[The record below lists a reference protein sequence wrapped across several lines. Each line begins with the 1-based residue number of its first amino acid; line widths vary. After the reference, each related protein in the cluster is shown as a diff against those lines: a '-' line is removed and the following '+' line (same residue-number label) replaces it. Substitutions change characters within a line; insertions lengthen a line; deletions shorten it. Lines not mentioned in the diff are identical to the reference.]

1 MTKKKKAKHG
11 LSGRGASASP
21 SSSSSNQSP
30 GVNKQASSKTP
41 AIPPSLKLDLAAAV
55 SDGSVDLP
63 SDLPLESRA
72 TVETSTDVLGL
83 SEIEAPT
90 DVIKLPETEAN
101 KSPVLPVIAID
112 GGSPDSPTL
121 SAKAATVA
129 DPVQQTSFPPLASTK
144 EPAAA
149 NQQAPPG
156 HLPALDKGKG
166 IDYPAVPPVK
176 TPAKVYRPK
185 STDHTD
191 TAETSKAPDPVTA
204 SEVESDSSD
213 IQTSESDAEEGQ
225 YIPGFVCVD

>member
-90 DVIKLPETEAN
+90 D
-101 KSPVLPVIAID
+101 
-112 GGSPDSPTL
+112 
-121 SAKAATVA
+121 
-129 DPVQQTSFPPLASTK
+129 
-144 EPAAA
+144 
-149 NQQAPPG
+149 G

-185 STDHTD
+185 S
-191 TAETSKAPDPVTA
+191 
-204 SEVESDSSD
+204 
-213 IQTSESDAEEGQ
+213 I
-225 YIPGFVCVD
+225 INLR